1 MSSFKKIATILAAAL
16 TSTFLVATP
25 QASAAIS
32 NGYVLSDTLANG
44 ARGVTVLTDTT
55 KAEAGVNSIVA
66 LTTSDTLA
74 STADDN
80 VSLEISGPAIFGA
93 YTAAGSNAA
102 GLALTNLGKTFTFT
116 ATTSSAV
123 NLPSPV
129 LVNVTGAG
137 TVTIT
142 QKKKVGSTTSTIDIK
157 TIYAATTA
165 KTNILSVADSF
176 ARVQDTSTAG
186 TLASSVDVAGS
197 TSVVDGG
204 TGYVNILTKDGYGAT
219 LSTSGVIQ
227 ATATNG
233 AIVAFDAAPS
243 VEVSSAAKTGVGGV
257 LYVKQGT
264 ANVGKPVNT
273 TITVTFNGT
282 TLSTKSITFT
292 GKAASIAVTGTDIAL
307 AGGARTGT
315 YDFVV
320 KDSAGNQLAGITP
333 TADTTKYTSQVTA
346 VSVGGSSSSTAVATG
361 GWTCASTSGS
371 SVVRIKYVL
380 SDLSEIYSNEFIA
393 ACGLGVSKYTA
404 SLDKNSYTP
413 GEIATLTISATD
425 VNGAKVAD
433 SSTVGANVAITGGGL
448 TAVAAPTS
456 ADTFAQGVKTYK
468 FTVGNVN
475 GNFNLVVD
483 LPAYVAT
490 DSAKTV
496 SYKIADGAVSN
507 AEVLQGIVGLIDVL
521 TKQLAELQKQVGAST
536 AKPTKKTIT
545 CVKGTSTKKVT
556 GTAPKCPTGYKVKK

>member
-74 STADDN
+74 STADDY
-80 VSLEISGPAIFGA
+80 VSLEIAGPAIFGA

-102 GLALTNLGKTFTFT
+102 TLSLTNLGKTFTFT
-116 ATTSSAV
+116 AATTTAV

-129 LVNVTGAG
+129 LVNVTGEG

-142 QKKKVGSTTSTIDIK
+142 QKKKVGSTISTIDIK
-157 TIYAATTA
+157 TIYASTTA

-176 ARVQDTSTAG
+176 VRVQDTSTAG

-197 TSVVDGG
+197 TTVVDGG
-204 TGYVNILTKDGYGAT
+204 TGYVNVLTKDGYGAT
-219 LSTSGVIQ
+219 LSTSGVLQ

-233 AIVAFDAAPS
+233 AIVAFDAAPA
-243 VEVSSAAKTGVGGV
+243 VEVSATAKTGVGGV

-264 ANVGKPVNT
+264 ANAGKPVNT

-282 TLSTKSITFT
+282 VLATKNITFT
-292 GKAASIAVTGTDIAL
+292 GKAATISVTGVDIAL

-320 KDSAGNQLAGITP
+320 SDSAGNQLAGITP
-333 TADTTKYTSQVTA
+333 TADTTKYTAQVTA
-346 VSVGGSSSSTAVATG
+346 VSVGGASSSTAVATG

-371 SVVRIKYVL
+371 SVVRIKHVL
-380 SDLSEIYSNEFIA
+380 SDLTTIYSNEFVA
-393 ACGLGVSKYTA
+393 ACGLGVNKYTA
-404 SLDKNSYTP
+404 SLDKNSYVP

-425 VNGAKVAD
+425 INGAKVAD
-433 SSTVGANVAITGGGL
+433 TSTVGANVSIVGGGL
-448 TAVAAPTS
+448 TAIAAATS
-456 ADTFAQGVKTYK
+456 TDTFAQGTKTYK

-483 LPAYVAT
+483 LPAYAST

-507 AEVLQGIVGLIDVL
+507 AEVLNGILALIASIN
-521 TKQLAELQKQVGAST
+521 KQILALQEMIVPKT
-536 AKPTKKTIT
+536 TIT
-545 CVKGTSTKKVT
+545 CVKGKATKKVT
-556 GTAPKCPTGYKVKK
+556 GTNPVCPVGYKKK